1 MKYITYIISTPLT
14 HRDSCRYGIDELI
27 SLGVTVNIFDISKI
41 VYPKIYPQNVNISS
55 DSSNIFHVKTN
66 AELYGLF
73 EKNTHDNIFIS
84 VGNLPKKI
92 LYNAK
97 KNNCTVA
104 IQIWGNIPLYS
115 GVKQKLAKLLSPIK
129 VIKKIMDKLYDSIV
143 FRNIDY
149 DFYLSISKLPGKTTV
164 LCHCYDYYV
173 DLLKLIDS
181 PLVDQSSET
190 IVFIDQ
196 MIPYHSDFI
205 KFGNVF
211 EVDASTYYRKLNKMF
226 HSLEQKY
233 HCEVVIAA
241 HPRSQEV
248 TNYAELFGNREV
260 FLNKSSELI
269 STAKLTV
276 THYSTAINYSILNN
290 KKIFFLYSNELI
302 KLGKYEQIKL
312 MADETKS
319 RMVNLEE
326 LTDFPVINE
335 LPFDYYD
342 EYKFKYIS
350 QRDDNMTNGN
360 IIIKEL
366 LLDV

>member
-1 MKYITYIISTPLT
+1 MKSITYIISTPLT

-27 SLGVTVNIFDISKI
+27 SLGITVNIFEISQI
-41 VYPKIYPQNVNISS
+41 VYPKIYTKNINISS
-55 DSSNIFHVKTN
+55 DTSNIFHVKTN
-66 AELYGLF
+66 DELYGLF

-97 KNNCTVA
+97 KHNCTVA
-104 IQIWGNIPLYS
+104 IQMWGSIPLYT

-149 DFYLSISKLPGKTTV
+149 DFYLSISKLPGKRTV

-173 DLLKLIDS
+173 DLLKLIDC
-181 PLVDQSSET
+181 PRVDQSSET

-205 KFGNVF
+205 KFGNGF
-211 EVDASTYYRKLNKMF
+211 EVDAATYYRKLNKIF

-241 HPRSQEV
+241 HPRSQELK
-248 TNYAELFGNREV
+248 NYAELFDNREV

-276 THYSTAINYSILNN
+276 THYSTAINHSVLNN
-290 KKIFFLYSNELI
+290 KEIFFLYSKELI
-302 KLGKYEQIKL
+302 RLGQYEQIKL
-312 MADETKS
+312 MAYETKS
-319 RMVNLEE
+319 CMINLEGGA
-326 LTDFPVINE
+326 DFPLINK
-335 LPFDYYD
+335 LPLDYYD